1 MKWLSGRLE
10 HLSRLDY
17 YVKPD
22 DNGGEYVRLDSNENL
37 MLNRQFALQIITKAI
52 KDVDLRFYPK
62 QDCEDFLYQ
71 QLKKYLG
78 IDENYLAVGSG
89 SDQIIDLLLS
99 IIGPRKRVALLTPTF
114 SYFLNRCELHGLRL
128 ETVPLRRENNTICE
142 TDFFSVAKES
152 EIVYIC
158 SPNNPTGNQFDKGLI
173 MEMITNLQN
182 KLFLIDEAY
191 VEFADYS
198 LASLATKYENIVVF
212 RTLSK
217 AFGLAGARVG
227 YMVANENLIQ
237 IFRSRIQLP
246 YSLGTLSLRI
256 ASLALVRSN
265 HVRRAIERVKR
276 ERERIF
282 EDLSRINGI
291 KAFKS
296 DSNFLYLECRE
307 PYYQNIVEH
316 LHRARISVRM
326 LDNIDVRAGC
336 LRITVG
342 TREMNDRFLKAI
354 EMACDLNII

>member
-22 DNGGEYVRLDSNENL
+22 DNGGGYVRLDSNENL

-62 QDCEDFLYQ
+62 QDCEDSLYQ

-316 LHRARISVRM
+316 LHRARVSVRM
-326 LDNIDVRAGC
+326 LGNIDGRAGC

>member
-326 LDNIDVRAGC
+326 LDNIDGRAGC

>member
-10 HLSRLDY
+10 HLSGLDY

-22 DNGGEYVRLDSNENL
+22 DNVGEYVRLDSNENL
-37 MLNRQFALQIITKAI
+37 MLNRQFALQIIAKAI

-62 QDCEDFLYQ
+62 QDCEDSLYRL
-71 QLKKYLG
+71 LKNYLG

-99 IIGPRKRVALLTPTF
+99 IIGPGKRVALLTPTF
-114 SYFLNRCELHGLRL
+114 SYFLTRCELHGLRL
-128 ETVPLRRENNTICE
+128 EKVPLRRENNTICE

-158 SPNNPTGNQFDKGLI
+158 SPNNPTGNQFDRKLVT
-173 MEMITNLQN
+173 EMIASLQN

-198 LASLATKYENIVVF
+198 LVSLATKYENIVVF

-227 YMVANENLIQ
+227 YMVANENLTR

-265 HVRRAIERVKR
+265 HVRKAIERVKR
-276 ERERIF
+276 EREKIF
-282 EDLSRINGI
+282 ENLSRINGV
-291 KAFKS
+291 KVFKS
-296 DSNFLYLECRE
+296 DSNFLYLECCKS
-307 PYYQNIVEH
+307 YYQNIVEH
-316 LHRARISVRM
+316 LHRARISVR
-326 LDNIDVRAGC
+326 LLGNIDGRPGC
-336 LRITVG
+336 MRVTVG

-354 EMACDLNII
+354 EMACDHNKI

>member
-22 DNGGEYVRLDSNENL
+22 DNGGGYVRLDSNENL

-326 LDNIDVRAGC
+326 LDNIDGRAGC

>member
-1 MKWLSGRLE
+1 MKWLSGRLD
-10 HLSRLDY
+10 HLARLNY

-22 DNGGEYVRLDSNENL
+22 DNGGGYIRLDSNENL
-37 MLNRQFALQIITKAI
+37 MLNRQFALEIIAKAV

-62 QDCEDFLYQ
+62 QDCEDSLYR

-99 IIGPRKRVALLTPTF
+99 IIGPGKRVALLTPTF

-128 ETVPLRRENNTICE
+128 EKVPLRRENNTICE
-142 TDFFSVAKES
+142 TDFFSVARES

-191 VEFADYS
+191 VDFAGYS
-198 LASLATKYENIVVF
+198 LASMATKYENIVVF

-265 HVRRAIERVKR
+265 HVRKVIERIKR
-276 ERERIF
+276 EREKIF
-282 EDLSRINGI
+282 EDLSKINGI
-291 KAFKS
+291 KVFKS
-296 DSNFLYLECRE
+296 DSNFLYLECCE

-316 LHRARISVRM
+316 LHRTRISVRM
-326 LDNIDVRAGC
+326 LGNIDGRAGC
-336 LRITVG
+336 LRVTVG
-342 TREMNDRFLKAI
+342 TREMNYRFLKAI
-354 EMACDLNII
+354 EMACDHKKI